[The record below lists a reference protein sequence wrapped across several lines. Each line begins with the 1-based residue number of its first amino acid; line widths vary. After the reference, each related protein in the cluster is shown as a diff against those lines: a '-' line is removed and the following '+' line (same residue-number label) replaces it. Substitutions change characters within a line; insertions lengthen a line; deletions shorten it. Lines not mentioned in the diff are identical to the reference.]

1 SAEDY
6 TRLLKVAHDRIKQVK
21 PGAVI
26 ITAALAPTAENS
38 LANLNDVLFLE
49 DMYQAGASKYFDI
62 LSTMLYGLG
71 QPPYERRTDLKRLN
85 FSRPIL
91 LRRVMEKNGDSR
103 KPIWI
108 SEFAWISLPP
118 DFKGDP
124 SKNIWG
130 KSVDEETQGRWLVE
144 GYERAA
150 AEWPW

>member
-71 QPPYERRTDLKRLN
+71 QPPDERRTDLKRLN

-91 LRRVMEKNGDSR
+91 LRRVMEQHRDAN

-108 SEFAWISLPP
+108 SEYAWISLPP
-118 DFKGDP
+118 DFKGDL
-124 SKNIWG
+124 SKHIWG
-130 KSVDEETQGRWLVE
+130 RSVDEETLAHSPVE
-144 GYERAA
+144 GE
-150 AEWPW
+150 